1 MVYQSRGFG
10 YILRGGE
17 CVKVNGVKVRNTTM
31 KVTEF
36 AGDTKQRF
44 ENYMKYLKQKF
55 SVHNNSR

>member
-1 MVYQSRGFG
+1 
-10 YILRGGE
+10 
-17 CVKVNGVKVRNTTM
+17 VKVNGVKVRNTTM

-55 SVHNNSR
+55 SVHNKSR